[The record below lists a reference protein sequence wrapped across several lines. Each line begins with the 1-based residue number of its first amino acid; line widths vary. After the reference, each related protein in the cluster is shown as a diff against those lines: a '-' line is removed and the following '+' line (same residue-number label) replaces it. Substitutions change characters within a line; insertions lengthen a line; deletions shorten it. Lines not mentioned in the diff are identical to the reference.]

1 MAFYTNPG
9 WSNLTPPPVSEQNLN
24 DMSNALENA
33 AYVEDGKLYD
43 NNNNLVDIGNAKITL
58 GSYVGNG
65 SYTINI
71 QIPKNQIFFIMLSA
85 NGDEEGLSTFP
96 VFGGTSVSYENGFV
110 DQLYMGQS
118 VQIPV
123 LYSGRN
129 YHLERTTSA
138 QDGNLTYTSM
148 MSSGNRTV
156 LFNNRYLTYHYA
168 TIGV

>member
-33 AYVEDGKLYD
+33 AYIENGKLYD
-43 NNNNLVDIGNAKITL
+43 NDNNLIDVGNAKITL

-71 QIPKNQIFFIMLSA
+71 QIPQNQLFFIMLSA
-85 NGDEEGLSTFP
+85 NRNEQGSSTIP
-96 VFGGTSVSYENGFV
+96 VFNGTSISYENGFV

-118 VQIPV
+118 LQIPV

-129 YHLERTTSA
+129 YYLSRTEPT
-138 QDGNLTYTSM
+138 QDGNLTYRSM
-148 MSSGNRTV
+148 RSGGNQTV
-156 LFNNRYLTYHYA
+156 LFNNGSLTYHYV